1 MKNIAIIPAR
11 SGSKGLPNKNIKTL
25 CQKPLI
31 AYSIEAAIESG
42 MFDTIHVSTD
52 SEVYAQIA
60 REHGADV
67 PFLRSAEMSTD
78 KADSWDAVEEV
89 LRNYEKLGKKFDTLT
104 LLQPTSPLR
113 GESDIKNAFE
123 LFEEK
128 SANAIISVCEA
139 DHPPMWFHVLEEDGG
154 MSDFANK
161 GDEGKQRQDFA
172 AYYRING
179 AVYLLDVNYFMENHR
194 NIFRDR
200 VFAYIMDKRAS
211 VDIDD
216 QVDFDIAEAIMKI
229 RQND

>member
-11 SGSKGLPNKNIKTL
+11 SGSKGLKGKNILPL
-25 CQKPLI
+25 CGKPLLV
-31 AYSIEAAIESG
+31 YSIEAALNSQ
-42 MFDTIHVSTD
+42 MFDVVHVSTD

-60 REHGADV
+60 RENGADV
-67 PFLRSAEMSTD
+67 PFLRSAQMSTD

-89 LRNYEKLGKKFDTLT
+89 LRNYEKLGMEFDTLT

-113 GESDIKNAFE
+113 GESDIQKSFG

-139 DHPPMWFHVLEEDGG
+139 DHPPMWFHVLEKDGG
-154 MSDFANK
+154 MLDFANK

-172 AYYRING
+172 TYYRING
-179 AVYLLDVNYFMENHR
+179 AVYLLDVAYFMQDHR

-216 QVDFDIAEAIMKI
+216 QVDFDIAEAIMKTK
-229 RQND
+229 